1 MRNTR
6 VLSCARLLW
15 APPNPYM
22 HAAAQPHPVCTIQL
36 CLTNPLCPSNHPT
49 QSCNMYHLLSTHTPI
64 VLPHCR
70 ALSSVEDW
78 LYGLTYYSLTWGW
91 VTTESHWWV
100 TLISDESRSL
110 SLSHILF
117 HSYISIYIHTISD
130 IPLLVIPWLFIF
142 IWCHV
147 TSSLHLIAP

>member
-6 VLSCARLLW
+6 VLSCVRSLW

-100 TLISDESRSL
+100 TLTIIESHIISLFIISAYTYYIWHTLISDTMIIHLHMVSC
-110 SLSHILF
+110 HIIIA
-117 HSYISIYIHTISD
+117 SYCTIVM
-130 IPLLVIPWLFIF
+130 P
-142 IWCHV
+142 
-147 TSSLHLIAP
+147 